1 MTEFAPDAL
10 KWLGSRVAPDLGGV
24 LSGIVG
30 DSAHKRGYHRG
41 RNYVYSTDYSVQLT
55 EDKKGDG
62 EAACGIDMSFTEAK
76 MRLYTGRL
84 KAAADKNDPRLRYV
98 REFYGTLN
106 GTTVY
111 GRTHK
116 GSTDSTWESSTS
128 DSSHLWHIH
137 ISILRQYANIRA
149 VMQGILDVL
158 MGKAI
163 EENDMDATQDRLLRE
178 LHANLVAPFRW
189 SETTKTTSQ
198 LIKDLAWGSE
208 FGPDATGAWLPKAV
222 AEIRT
227 ELVARDEADKVRD
240 SANTA
245 AVTALGNALNK
256 VLTGGGSV
264 DSAAIIAA
272 VQTAATET
280 QTKVAAL
287 QTALD
292 ARNAEIADLKARLG
306 AAAQAEANALNN

>member
-30 DSAHKRGYHRG
+30 DKAHTRGYHRG
-41 RNYVYSTDYSVQLT
+41 RNYVLSTDYSRQLD

-76 MRLYTGRL
+76 MKLYTGRL
-84 KAAADKNDPRLRYV
+84 KAAADRNDPRLKYV

-116 GSTDSTWESSTS
+116 GSGDSTWESSTS
-128 DSSHLWHIH
+128 DSSHLWHAH
-137 ISILRQYANIRA
+137 LSILRQYANIRA

-158 MGKAI
+158 MGKPLPI
-163 EENDMDATQDRLLRE
+163 VSEGLDMDRDEVFDAVWKNDRLANPYGDNATNQTIYPQTAIMNIAGE
-178 LHANLVAPFRW
+178 LSA
-189 SETTKTTSQ
+189 
-198 LIKDLAWGSE
+198 IK
-208 FGPDATGAWLPKAV
+208 
-222 AEIRT
+222 T

-240 SANTA
+240 AGTTA
-245 AVTALGNALNK
+245 AIKALADTVNK
-256 VLTGGGSV
+256 IIAGGSTV
-264 DSAAIIAA
+264 DTAAIMATIR
-272 VQTAATET
+272 TAAAET

-292 ARNAEIADLKARLG
+292 ARSAEVTDLKARLA